1 MNQPRLSFIL
11 FLLSFSFMFFAIQ
24 DKSVIL
30 MHPSDRIQLKV
41 VPDSVFTLKISVVG
55 DLMCHAPQYNSARI
69 AKTDSFNFNP
79 VFSKIKPYLVKS
91 DFTCG
96 NLETV
101 ISKNNN
107 NLSGYPNFNSPEEFL
122 SALKNSGFDILF
134 TANNHSLDR
143 GRSGVV
149 RTIAQIKSAKM
160 NSVGTYLSK
169 RDRDSIRI
177 FKKNGI
183 SFALLAYT
191 YGTNGYR
198 ISKKNNFLISTID
211 KQKIKADLLKADKYF
226 PDLVIVYFH
235 FGNEYQRFPS
245 KFQKEIVKF
254 AIKNGADIILGSHPH
269 VLQPVEKFKSLSG
282 RVDSGLV
289 AYSLGN
295 FISNQRW
302 RYSDAGGIL
311 NISINKSIENDSTY
325 ISSLSFLPTWV
336 YKGIVNR
343 KVKYQILPSGSGK
356 KVSEYFSKEDSINMS
371 SSFSD
376 AQKIIKLEMQNL
388 KLLR

>member
-1 MNQPRLSFIL
+1 MNLNRMSFIF
-11 FLLSFSFMFFAIQ
+11 FLLSFSFMFFAIK

-30 MHPSDRIQLKV
+30 LHPSDRIQLKV
-41 VPDSVFTLKISVVG
+41 VSDSVFTLKISVVG

-79 VFSKIKPYLVKS
+79 VFSQIKPYLEKA
-91 DFTCG
+91 DFALG

-101 ISKNNN
+101 IAKNNK
-107 NLSGYPNFNSPEEFL
+107 NLSGYPNFNSPHEFL
-122 SALKNSGFDILF
+122 SALKYAGFDILF

-160 NSVGTYLSK
+160 NSVGTYLSGS
-169 RDRDSIRI
+169 DRDSIRI

-191 YGTNGYR
+191 YGTNGYQ

-211 KQKIKADLLKADKYF
+211 KQKMKADLLKADKYF

-282 RVDSGLV
+282 RIDSGLV

-311 NISINKSIENDSTY
+311 NISIGKDKDKDSVY
-325 ISSLSFLPTWV
+325 FSSLSFLPTWV
-336 YKGIVNR
+336 YKGIVNG
-343 KVKYQILPSGSGK
+343 KVQYQILPSGSGE
-356 KVSEYFSKEDSINMS
+356 KVAEYFSSEDSINMS
-371 SSFSD
+371 SSFTD